1 MKIAIYKKKT
11 NQSQLF
17 YIKNMTYNVKKTKT
31 NKKQKKHNNNKK
43 QTKNYICLKCYIN
56 PT

>member
-11 NQSQLF
+11 NQSQLS
-17 YIKNMTYNVKKTKT
+17 YIKNMTYNVKKKQKT
-31 NKKQKKHNNNKK
+31 RNKKNKNKK
-43 QTKNYICLKCYIN
+43 KQKNYICLKCYIN